1 MADDLLWDMGLRK
14 GYRQYQAISVFLRL
28 DFGSWKDWNVMFND
42 AQSWTYILLVR
53 CIFCITVR
61 VKIGNCQPAEPVEN
75 CPMPKLGGRIWGLR
89 DHSSENFSAKPD
101 LWVSAPTVPWHAAK
115 TWEWNRKSSAGS
127 GFFHDFSMFGL
138 YGVRVKV
145 YSPDLKQI
153 AAVIQMAQVEWL
165 KPCNLWVSVVLQGHL
180 IGCAQVAKEFL
191 GSIADTDFDDF
202 VGNVDLKCEDP
213 EIQRF
218 KCVIPCEHHSIDSR
232 KLSNVRHLKIMDD
245 ETDPTAVSF
254 SRIFCCEAWI
264 LLTFDSPTK
273 QRWTTWLQMVSR
285 TVALV
290 TRHFGHKNG
299 QSLII
304 TTSSDR
310 FQACVVFSD
319 TLVVL
324 HAFAWLP
331 SAMDIFFRLSSPFV
345 ELGKTL
351 TKLPKIFQVL
361 RILQKS
367 LNLENSR
374 LWSSF
379 LWCRS
384 SYNPQ
389 TLRGFLALGDAIHPG
404 LRNASFPHCL
414 GWIFLASQP
423 GRQGGLQG
431 ETGDDSHA
439 VSVCRKYHDSQQAE
453 SFVPMLF
460 RF

>member
-1 MADDLLWDMGLRK
+1 MADDILWDM
-14 GYRQYQAISVFLRL
+14 LRL

-42 AQSWTYILLVR
+42 AQSWTYILLVK

-115 TWEWNRKSSAGS
+115 TWEWNRKSSDGS
-127 GFFHDFSMFGL
+127 GFFHDFSIFGL

-165 KPCNLWVSVVLQGHL
+165 KRCNLWVSVVLQGHL

-299 QSLII
+299 QSLSLQQVLIDFKHVLFSPI
-304 TTSSDR
+304 LLLFCMLLHGCPQLWTY
-310 FQACVVFSD
+310 FSD
-319 TLVVL
+319 CL
-324 HAFAWLP
+324 
-331 SAMDIFFRLSSPFV
+331 RLLLN
-345 ELGKTL
+345 LGK
-351 TKLPKIFQVL
+351 
-361 RILQKS
+361 R
-367 LNLENSR
+367 SR
-374 LWSSF
+374 NFRRFS
-379 LWCRS
+379 RS
-384 SYNPQ
+384 YGYYRSPWTWRTADFEAVFFDVGVPI
-389 TLRGFLALGDAIHPG
+389 TLRPWEDFLHLEMPFTRGCG
-404 LRNASFPHCL
+404 TRVFPTAW
-414 GWIFLASQP
+414 GGSRP

-439 VSVCRKYHDSQQAE
+439 VSVSRKYHDSQQAE